1 MVNTHKSVQVNELLW
16 CLWGVRYDRMKFAT
30 IYRSYQFKNARPF
43 NGVVSKYYWVLFF
56 WSGERASPVSINRN
70 DSSSLQDINWKQN
83 SRKDKA
89 ELTAHKWRHPT
100 ILMHQQ
106 QQLLHFGP
114 TKSKKAVPTKTKVDE
129 KQSYPIEFLLY
140 MAIALE

>member
-1 MVNTHKSVQVNELLW
+1 MSCSGAYEVLGMTVWSLPQFTDLTSLKTLGLSMVWYPNII
-16 CLWGVRYDRMKFAT
+16 GF
-30 IYRSYQFKNARPF
+30 F
-43 NGVVSKYYWVLFF
+43 FF